1 MGFFS
6 KVFGPGS
13 TKTSAQVSTQKR
25 MRPRRASGSMRYDP
39 HLVDSL
45 KDDHRGL
52 HRIYRDLLEARDRD
66 DFKTVRTLLGKFK
79 IALQAHL
86 MVENVRFYVYL
97 KQKYATDHVTLAYI
111 TDLRKEMDGISMA
124 AVKFI
129 HTYTHVETFT
139 SETKRAFN
147 ANLAAICDVMTQR
160 IALEESRLYALYQ
173 PE

>member
-13 TKTSAQVSTQKR
+13 TKTSAQLSTTKKT
-25 MRPRRASGSMRYDP
+25 RPRRAAGGMRYDP
-39 HLVDSL
+39 RLVDSL

-52 HRIYRDLLEARDRD
+52 HRIYRELLEARDRD
-66 DFKTVRTLLGKFK
+66 DFKAVQTLLGKFK

-97 KQKYATDHVTLAYI
+97 KQKYATDRVTLAYI
-111 TDLRKEMDGISMA
+111 TDLRKEMDVISMA

-129 HTYTHVETFT
+129 HTYTRVDVFT
-139 SETKRAFN
+139 PETKCAFN
-147 ANLAAICDVMTQR
+147 ANLAAICDVMSQR
-160 IALEESRLYALYQ
+160 IALEESRLYALYL